1 MSWLFAAA
9 LLAGG
14 QAAASPPLEHVVKEG
29 ETIPDLRNCVDY
41 VGQGSIRSSGYRPID
56 DPDDLLGHSL
66 YSYSYREH
74 VAIVGKRDRARKL
87 VRAGHALRDV
97 RLRDAVVFSSFRE
110 GRERFIGWTWVW
122 RDTTGRPFIPILSWP
137 EGEHGAGWEPAAI
150 RRFAKP
156 VSYRDPQPYW
166 PDIEWEPEDSKP
178 GLIEIRQGRRRVLQ
192 GLYLSDLPGMFRAA
206 ASRER
211 CWR

>member
-14 QAAASPPLEHVVKEG
+14 QAAASPPLEHVVREG

-41 VGQGSIRSSGYRPID
+41 VGRGAIRSDGYRMID
-56 DPDDLLGHSL
+56 DPDDLIGHAV
-66 YSYSYREH
+66 YSYIYRERT
-74 VAIVGKRDRARKL
+74 AIMGKREQSGELAL
-87 VRAGHALRDV
+87 AGHALRDIK
-97 RLRDAVVFSSFRE
+97 LRDAVVFSAFRD

-150 RRFAKP
+150 RRFTKP

-166 PDIEWEPEDSKP
+166 PDIEWEPEDAEP

-192 GLYLSDLPGMFRAA
+192 GLYLSDLPAMFRAA
-206 ASRER
+206 ATRER